1 VAELCT
7 LVLDKPKGF
16 LIARDVGGGRGP
28 RGKRTIYELLVGAPG
43 WVEPVGPMD
52 RDTSGLLLLS
62 NDREL
67 AERVRD
73 PAFGLDKRYRATTR
87 ARVDEG
93 VLAALR
99 DGLELDDG
107 PTLPA
112 RAELIEHSGATS
124 VVELE
129 ILEDRN
135 HQVRRMFLAAGRP
148 LKELRRVAIGPLAV
162 DSVESGRWRA
172 LGADETRA
180 LREALGLGPRPSG

>member
-1 VAELCT
+1 MPELCT

-16 LIARDVGGGRGP
+16 LTARDAP
-28 RGKRTIYELLVGAPG
+28 RGRRTIYELLLGAPG
-43 WVEPVGPMD
+43 WVSPVGPMD

-62 NDREL
+62 NDSAL
-67 AERVRD
+67 AERVGD
-73 PAFGLDKRYRATTR
+73 PAFGLVKRYRATTR
-87 ARVDEG
+87 AQIDEG

-99 DGLELDDG
+99 AGLQLDDG

-112 RAELIEHSGATS
+112 RAELIEHLGPTS

-148 LKELRRVAIGPLAV
+148 LKELRRVGLGPLEV
-162 DSVESGRWRA
+162 DTLGSGHWRA
-172 LGADETRA
+172 LGADEVGA
-180 LREALGLGPRPSG
+180 LRTALGL